1 MTNENARDGGGQMKR
16 GREGW
21 KVQAQGLL
29 RNLKV
34 SVSTAA
40 SC

>member
-1 MTNENARDGGGQMKR
+1 MPNENARDGCGRKKR

-21 KVQAQGLL
+21 EVQAWGLL